1 MSSKSDQ
8 YWELFAELRKENG
21 KKLREHMDKMQAE
34 KDAHKYRGELVNDF
48 VEIIRYGS
56 TANSVIS
63 QISNSMELYY
73 MDKQHILTDHTI
85 TIKKVK

>member
-1 MSSKSDQ
+1 MSKENQ
-8 YWELFAELRKENG
+8 YWELFHELRRENG
-21 KKLREHMDKMQAE
+21 AKLREHMAKMQAE

-48 VEIIRYGS
+48 VEIVRYGS
-56 TANSVIS
+56 TASSVIS

-73 MDKQHILTDHTI
+73 MDKQHLLTDHQI

>member
-1 MSSKSDQ
+1 MMSKENQ
-8 YWELFAELRKENG
+8 YWELFHELRRENG
-21 KKLREHMDKMQAE
+21 AKLREHMAKMQAE

-48 VEIIRYGS
+48 VEIVRYGS
-56 TANSVIS
+56 TASSVIS

-73 MDKQHILTDHTI
+73 MDKQHLLTDHQI

>member
-8 YWELFAELRKENG
+8 YWELFHELRKENG
-21 KKLREHMDKMQAE
+21 AKLREHMAKMQAE
-34 KDAHKYRGELVNDF
+34 RDAHKYRGELVNDF
-48 VEIIRYGS
+48 VEIVRFGS
-56 TANSVIS
+56 TASSVIC

-73 MDKQHILTDHTI
+73 MDKQHLLTDHQI